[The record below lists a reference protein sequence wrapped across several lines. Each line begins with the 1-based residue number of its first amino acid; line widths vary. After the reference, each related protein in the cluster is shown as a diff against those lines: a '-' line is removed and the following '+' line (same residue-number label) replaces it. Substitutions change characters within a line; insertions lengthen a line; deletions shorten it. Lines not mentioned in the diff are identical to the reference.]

1 MDERREENT
10 TNKYTPAPN
19 NYTILGDFDFRD
31 PTKPDERIGKVPK
44 FAFGLKPVIKS
55 KNMDVPGPGEYNTD
69 KHPMNQKN
77 VAYWIGTEVRRDQ
90 SVPYSHLYPGPGH
103 YDHA

>member
-69 KHPMNQKN
+69 KHPMN
-77 VAYWIGTEVRRDQ
+77 
-90 SVPYSHLYPGPGH
+90 
-103 YDHA
+103 